1 MKKIIL
7 ASASPSRKQLLK
19 QIGLIFI
26 VVPSDVDEVVDSR
39 LTPREQVEV
48 FSLQKAQAVA
58 QKYTNALILAA
69 DSMVSLDDEIM
80 GKPKDAQDAV
90 RMLQKLSGR
99 CHSFVTGFTLLD
111 AETNNMVMDSIEAK
125 VWFRELTAEEI
136 TRYVQRA
143 KPFDK
148 AGAYGRQDL
157 AAIFVE
163 KFEGDYS
170 GALGLSL
177 FQVAKALKQFGV
189 EVL

>member
-1 MKKIIL
+1 
-7 ASASPSRKQLLK
+7 
-19 QIGLIFI
+19 
-26 VVPSDVDEVVDSR
+26 VVDSR